1 VHAGRYSQC
10 SGGRVVREET
20 EGDALRFRRLVEVSA
35 DAFVETD
42 TSGVVTAWSAR
53 AEELFGWSADD
64 VLGRRASE
72 FWVPARFVD
81 RYLADLASAV
91 PGQRVP
97 TREIRLLTR
106 SGEEMQAAVSVYVVE
121 IDGERRVGGFVRD
134 IGAERAAEEALAHA
148 YLHDP
153 LTGLPNRTLF
163 TYRLAYALAR
173 GQREPGSVAVLVL
186 DLDRF
191 KAINDAL
198 GHEVGDEVLVEV
210 AGRLVRADGT
220 AEVIA
225 RLGGDDFLVLFDGD
239 GAESAAVA
247 FSERVLGALAQPIA
261 AGGSEVY
268 VTASIG
274 IAATDGSPTDA
285 TPLLSN
291 ADSAMYQ
298 AKQRGGSAYHV
309 FGEALR
315 VEVIDRLTTEH
326 ALHRALDRGELCLH
340 YQPVVDVASE
350 QPVAVEALLRWEH
363 PEQGLVGPNRF
374 IPVAE
379 ESGLIIP
386 IGTWVIDQACRQ
398 LRSWRSAAGVA
409 VDAVEVNLSA
419 RQVDHLDLVAT
430 VEEIVRTTGIP
441 PARLTLEITESALMK
456 DAAAALS
463 VLRALKELGCTL
475 AIDDF
480 GTGYSSLSYLQRFP
494 LDILKVDKSFVDN
507 LGSDPGGVA
516 IVGAVVS
523 LAHSL
528 GLRVIAEGVETAQQL
543 EQLRAL
549 GCDLA
554 QGYLFSPPVPASLLF
569 GDALA
574 TGGAVPA

>member
-1 VHAGRYSQC
+1 M
-10 SGGRVVREET
+10 T
-20 EGDALRFRRLVEVSA
+20 EAAEADALRFQRLVEVSA
-35 DAFVETD
+35 DAFIETD
-42 TSGVVTAWSAR
+42 NAGVVTGWSAR
-53 AEELFGWSADD
+53 AEELFGWSTAD

-72 FWVPARFVD
+72 FLVPARFAE

-91 PGQRVP
+91 PGQQVP
-97 TREIRLLTR
+97 VRQIRLLTA
-106 SGEEMQAAVSVYVVE
+106 SGEELVATVSAYVIQV
-121 IDGERRVGGFVRD
+121 DGEVRIGGFIRD
-134 IGAERAAEEALAHA
+134 VGAERAAEEALAHA

-210 AGRLVRADGT
+210 ANRLVGADGT

-239 GAESAAVA
+239 GAEAAAVA
-247 FSERVLGALAQPIA
+247 FSDRVLAALGQPIT
-261 AGGSEVY
+261 AGGTEVF

-274 IAATDGSPTDA
+274 IAATGEVSTEA

-298 AKQRGGSAYHV
+298 AKLRGGGGYHV

-326 ALHRALDRGELCLH
+326 ALHGALDRRELCLH
-340 YQPVVDVASE
+340 YQPVVDIEADAA
-350 QPVAVEALLRWEH
+350 VAVEALLRWEH
-363 PEQGLVGPNRF
+363 PGQGLVGPNRF

-386 IGTWVIDQACRQ
+386 IGTWVMEEACRQ
-398 LRSWRSAAGVA
+398 LRRWRQQGV

-419 RQVDHLDLVAT
+419 RQIDHPALVSVVEDILSAT
-430 VEEIVRTTGIP
+430 GVP

-456 DAAAALS
+456 DAAAALE
-463 VLRALKELGCTL
+463 VLQALKELGCTL

-494 LDILKVDKSFVDN
+494 LDILKIDKSFVDS
-507 LGSDPGGVA
+507 LGGDPGGAA

-528 GLRVIAEGVETAQQL
+528 GLQVIAEGVETVQQL
-543 EQLRAL
+543 EQLHEL

-554 QGYLFSPPVPASLLF
+554 QGYLFSPPVPAAVLF
-569 GDALA
+569 REPIAAD
-574 TGGAVPA
+574 GAVPA